1 MYLIN
6 KPEGN
11 IDFKPIIW
19 MLAKKEDFV
28 PIIKLIVQ
36 YLIMPDYLQILPNIN
51 IPRILNSAFSLKHKI
66 QKFQRRPSSSF
77 KAEWQNWF
85 ESRSQNM

>member
-1 MYLIN
+1 MYLVN

-19 MLAKKEDFV
+19 MLARKEDFV

-36 YLIMPDYLQILPNIN
+36 YLIMPDYLQILPNMN
-51 IPRILNSAFSLKHKI
+51 IPRILNK
-66 QKFQRRPSSSF
+66 
-77 KAEWQNWF
+77 
-85 ESRSQNM
+85 